1 MSTVPMN
8 CRRCGIKFPFPVSQA
23 VFPCPACGALHERP
37 QAQRET
43 FMGLDRANDL
53 RAEGKYAEAL
63 GVYQDVL
70 QRSPTAHEAL
80 WGMVLCRYGVAYV
93 TDPATHRRMPT
104 LHFPQR
110 CSILKDGDYVRA
122 CKHAP
127 EEIAAQYREDAA
139 YIERVHRELMQG
151 AESFPDCDVFLCY
164 KGSAPDGCGMAKEYE
179 HAFRLCR
186 HLETHGFRVFF
197 AHESLKKAAGAKYEA
212 GIFRA
217 IHSAKVMLVICSDPA
232 NLTTAWVHSEWSR
245 FLRRFYEG
253 DNCRLI
259 PLLYDNCDAYR
270 LPQELQRLQCIDM
283 SDPDAFEVLR
293 ENLRRC
299 VPAGAPAPAAVQTT
313 DSRVED
319 ELLSIEYALGQGRWA
334 DVAKWADAL
343 TRKHPRCSQAYF
355 MKLLAKLQVAAPEQL
370 GQRLDAF
377 EQEQD
382 WTWAVRFA
390 TDAEKKTLDSLLKES
405 LAAREQKRR
414 EDEERRRQEEEKRRE
429 AKKRR
434 EEERLR
440 RLEAERQANERREQE
455 AKRQA
460 EAAALAEEKRQE
472 EEARRKA
479 EEEKQRMAAARLKA
493 EEQERKNR
501 KYQRERVQE
510 YLDWHWWDEA
520 QRWCEDLPEDA
531 EGLTLRLFAKY
542 HVRPNDS
549 ELQVGFARAH
559 PDCFKDPMW
568 QKLLAC
574 YGSDSPER
582 ERLLVLEE
590 EDRAYWRKQKFAYAR
605 YILGYLIDL
614 VLPGAIVYGCVH
626 AGLTGGIALWAAATV
641 FAVYL
646 VLIMLGCEKTVSR
659 AFSGGSAIAF
669 MLCTAYVQKAQLLS
683 DQVSMWVAVGLSAF
697 TLLILLFRCITWAM
711 HMYEKPFW
719 FPPIWLILRIA
730 LNLLHGALSWNWLLS
745 ADRIMTVW
753 LVPIVLM
760 ILAFVAVKEIVCE
773 MKQLVY
779 EMKHLPY

>member
-1 MSTVPMN
+1 MATVLMK
-8 CRRCGIKFPFPVSQA
+8 CRKCGMEFPFPVSET
-23 VFPCPACGALHERP
+23 VFACPACDALHERP

-164 KGSAPDGCGMAKEYE
+164 KGSAPDGRGMAKEYE

-270 LPQELQRLQCIDM
+270 LPQELQRLQGIDM

-334 DVAKWADAL
+334 DAAKWADAL

-390 TDAEKKTLDSLLKES
+390 TDAEKKTLESLLKES

-440 RLEAERQANERREQE
+440 RLEAERQANERWEQEQKRLEEAAVQAE
-455 AKRQA
+455 AKRR
-460 EAAALAEEKRQE
+460 ED
-472 EEARRKA
+472 EARRKA
-479 EEEKQRMAAARLKA
+479 EEEKQRKAAARLKA
-493 EEQERKNR
+493 EEQEREYWKE
-501 KYQRERVQE
+501 QRYLVQE
-510 YLDWHWWDEA
+510 DLDMCRWDDA
-520 QRWCEDLPEDA
+520 QRLCKNLPEDA
-531 EGLTLRLFAKY
+531 EGLTLCLFTKY
-542 HVRPNDS
+542 HVRPDRTRL
-549 ELQVGFARAH
+549 EDGFARAH

-568 QKLLAC
+568 QKLLAR

-590 EDRAYWRKQKFAYAR
+590 EGRAYWRKKKFECAR
-605 YILGYLIDL
+605 SILGALIAL
-614 VLPGAIVYGCVH
+614 ILPGAIVYGCAH

-646 VLIMLGCEKTVSR
+646 VLIMLGRDKAVSM
-659 AFSGGSAIAF
+659 ALWGGSAIAF
-669 MLCTAYVQKAQLLS
+669 MLCTAYVQKAQMLS

-697 TLLILLFRCITWAM
+697 TLLILLFRYNAWAM
-711 HMYEKPFW
+711 DMYEIPVW
-719 FPPIWLILRIA
+719 LPPIWLILHIA

-753 LVPIVLM
+753 LVPIALV
-760 ILAFVAVKEIVCE
+760 ILAFYVVKEIV
-773 MKQLVY
+773 Y
-779 EMKHLPY
+779 EVKHLRY

>member
-8 CRRCGIKFPFPVSQA
+8 CRRCGMKFPFPVSQT

-270 LPQELQRLQCIDM
+270 LPQELQRLQGIDM

-299 VPAGAPAPAAVQTT
+299 VPAAAPAPAAAPVQPA
-313 DSRVED
+313 DAAEAE
-319 ELLSIEYALGQGRWA
+319 ELLTIEYALANERWEEAGKRA
-334 DVAKWADAL
+334 DNL
-343 TRKHPRCSQAYF
+343 IRKKPRCSHAYL
-355 MKLLAKLQVAAPEQL
+355 MKLLAEMKLTAPDKLAASL
-370 GQRLDAF
+370 IAF
-377 EQEQD
+377 EQ
-382 WTWAVRFA
+382 A
-390 TDAEKKTLDSLLKES
+390 TDWQWACKLASAQEQAWLGNLLKQSQE
-405 LAAREQKRR
+405 AREQKRLA
-414 EDEERRRQEEEKRRE
+414 DEARRAERKRRAEEKRIE
-429 AKKRR
+429 D
-434 EEERLR
+434 ERR
-440 RLEAERQANERREQE
+440 RLEAERQANERWEQ
-455 AKRQA
+455 
-460 EAAALAEEKRQE
+460 
-472 EEARRKA
+472 
-479 EEEKQRMAAARLKA
+479 EEKQRKAAARLKA
-493 EEQERKNR
+493 EEQERENW

-510 YLDWHWWDEA
+510 ALDRHRWDDA
-520 QRWCEDLPEDA
+520 QRLCKDLPEDA

-574 YGSDSPER
+574 YGLVSSER
-582 ERLLVLEE
+582 GKLLELEKE
-590 EDRAYWRKQKFAYAR
+590 GRAYWRKKKFECAR
-605 YILGYLIDL
+605 DILGYLIAL
-614 VLPGAIVYGCVH
+614 ILPGAIVYGCVH
-626 AGLTGGIALWAAATV
+626 AGLTGGIALLAAATV

-646 VLIMLGCEKTVSR
+646 VLIALGCYRAVNR

-669 MLCTAYVQKAQLLS
+669 MLCTGGVLGAQFLS

-697 TLLILLFRCITWAM
+697 TLLILLFRYKTRKM
-711 HMYEKPFW
+711 HMYERPVW
-719 FPPIWLILRIA
+719 LPPIWLILHIA
-730 LNLLHGALSWNWLLS
+730 LNLLHGALSWNWLLA
-745 ADRIMTVW
+745 ADRVMTVW
-753 LVPIVLM
+753 LVPIVLV
-760 ILAFVAVKEIVCE
+760 ILAFVAVKDI
-773 MKQLVY
+773 VY
-779 EMKHLPY
+779 EIKHLRY

>member
-1 MSTVPMN
+1 MATVLMK
-8 CRRCGIKFPFPVSQA
+8 CRKCGMEFPFPVSET
-23 VFPCPACGALHERP
+23 VFACPACDALHERP

-164 KGSAPDGCGMAKEYE
+164 KGSAPDGRGMAKEYE

-270 LPQELQRLQCIDM
+270 LPQELQRLQGIDM

-334 DVAKWADAL
+334 DAAKWADAL

-370 GQRLDAF
+370 AQRLDAF

-440 RLEAERQANERREQE
+440 RLEAERQANERWEQEQKRLEEAAVQAE
-455 AKRQA
+455 AKRR
-460 EAAALAEEKRQE
+460 ED
-472 EEARRKA
+472 EARRKA
-479 EEEKQRMAAARLKA
+479 EEEKQRKAAARLKA
-493 EEQERKNR
+493 EEQEREYWKQ
-501 KYQRERVQE
+501 QRYLVQE
-510 YLDWHWWDEA
+510 DLDICRWDDA
-520 QRWCEDLPEDA
+520 QRLCRNLPEDA
-531 EGLTLRLFAKY
+531 EGLTLRLFTKY
-542 HVRPNDS
+542 HVRPDRTRVEN
-549 ELQVGFARAH
+549 GFARAH

-568 QKLLAC
+568 QKLLAR

-590 EDRAYWRKQKFAYAR
+590 EGRAYWRKKKYECECSIFGA
-605 YILGYLIDL
+605 LIAL
-614 VLPGAIVYGCVH
+614 ILPGAIVYGCAH

-646 VLIMLGCEKTVSR
+646 VLIAVGREKTVSMVLW
-659 AFSGGSAIAF
+659 GGSAIAF

-697 TLLILLFRCITWAM
+697 TLLILLFRCKTWAM
-711 HMYEKPFW
+711 DMHEIPVW
-719 FPPIWLILRIA
+719 LPTIWLILHIA

-753 LVPIVLM
+753 LVPIALV
-760 ILAFVAVKEIVCE
+760 ILAFVEVKHIVY
-773 MKQLVY
+773 LV
-779 EMKHLPY
+779 KHLRY

>member
-1 MSTVPMN
+1 
-8 CRRCGIKFPFPVSQA
+8 
-23 VFPCPACGALHERP
+23 
-37 QAQRET
+37 
-43 FMGLDRANDL
+43 
-53 RAEGKYAEAL
+53 
-63 GVYQDVL
+63 
-70 QRSPTAHEAL
+70 
-80 WGMVLCRYGVAYV
+80 
-93 TDPATHRRMPT
+93 
-104 LHFPQR
+104 
-110 CSILKDGDYVRA
+110 
-122 CKHAP
+122 
-127 EEIAAQYREDAA
+127 
-139 YIERVHRELMQG
+139 MQG

-164 KGSAPDGCGMAKEYE
+164 KGSAPDGRGMAKEYE

-212 GIFRA
+212 GIFHA

-270 LPQELQRLQCIDM
+270 LPQELQRLQGIDM

-334 DVAKWADAL
+334 DAAKWADAL

-414 EDEERRRQEEEKRRE
+414 EDEARRRQEEEKRRE

-440 RLEAERQANERREQE
+440 RLEVERQANERWEQEQKRLEEAAVQAE
-455 AKRQA
+455 AKRR
-460 EAAALAEEKRQE
+460 ED
-472 EEARRKA
+472 EARRKA
-479 EEEKQRMAAARLKA
+479 EEEKQRKAAARLKA
-493 EEQERKNR
+493 EEQEREYWKQ
-501 KYQRERVQE
+501 QRYLVQE
-510 YLDWHWWDEA
+510 DLDMCRWDDA
-520 QRWCEDLPEDA
+520 QRLCKNLPEDA
-531 EGLTLRLFAKY
+531 EGLTLRLFTKY
-542 HVRPNDS
+542 HVRPDRTRL
-549 ELQVGFARAH
+549 EDGFARAH

-590 EDRAYWRKQKFAYAR
+590 EGRAYWRKKKYECACS
-605 YILGYLIDL
+605 ILGALIAL
-614 VLPGAIVYGCVH
+614 ILPGAIVYGCVH

-646 VLIMLGCEKTVSR
+646 VLIMLGREKTVSM
-659 AFSGGSAIAF
+659 ALWGGSAIAVI
-669 MLCTAYVQKAQLLS
+669 LCTAYVQKAQLLS

-697 TLLILLFRCITWAM
+697 TLLILLFRYNAWAM
-711 HMYEKPFW
+711 DMYEIPVCL
-719 FPPIWLILRIA
+719 PPIWLILHIA

-753 LVPIVLM
+753 LVPITLV
-760 ILAFVAVKEIVCE
+760 ILAFVEVKHIVY
-773 MKQLVY
+773 LV
-779 EMKHLPY
+779 KHLRC